1 MDTTAMQSLYDLIRR
16 QFEETPLEA
25 HKHFL
30 PPDPHSL
37 MEQFRWLLACG
48 LLICPE
54 YRFTWPSLNWWKD
67 EEFNAYLKKFG
78 ELQDMNAYRRWN
90 LGQFL
95 RMVEEVPGD
104 TVECGVYKGASSW
117 LICRANA
124 RQGGRIHHIFDSFE
138 GLSEPLP
145 LDGTHWKKNALA
157 SGEETLREN
166 LQEFADACRVYKG
179 WIPER
184 FDEVKDR
191 RFAFVHVD
199 VDLYEPT
206 RDSLEFFYPRLN
218 KGAILVCDDYGFTN
232 NPGANKAVDD
242 FMRDKPEKVILP
254 SAGGCWFSKQ

>member
-1 MDTTAMQSLYDLIRR
+1 MNPLYDLIRG

-30 PPDPHSL
+30 PPEPQNL

-48 LLICPE
+48 LLICPD
-54 YRFTWPSLNWWKD
+54 YRFTWPNLSWWND

-78 ELQDMNAYRRWN
+78 ELQGMNAYRRWN

-95 RMVEEVPGD
+95 RLAENVPGD
-104 TVECGVYKGASSW
+104 TVECGAYTGASSW

-124 RQGGRIHHIFDSFE
+124 RRGGRAHHIFDSFE

-157 SGEETLREN
+157 AGEEVLRDN
-166 LQEFADACRVYKG
+166 LHEFADACRICKG
-179 WIPER
+179 WIPKR
-184 FDEVKDR
+184 FAEVEQN

-199 VDLYEPT
+199 MELYEPT
-206 RDSLEFFYPRLN
+206 RDRLEFFYLRIST
-218 KGAILVCDDYGFTN
+218 GAILVCDDCGFIN
-232 NPGANKAVDD
+232 NPGTTKAVED
-242 FMRDKPEKVILP
+242 FMRGKPEKAILP
-254 SAGGCWFSKQ
+254 SAGGCWFCKQ